1 MTAAPSD
8 TFVACLTPPGTA
20 ALATLG
26 LHGPDAWA
34 VCRAL
39 FTPRSGELPE
49 SAAEVKPGRFWLGRL
64 GEEMKD
70 EAVLA
75 LRRAEPVPW
84 VELHCH
90 GGRQLLDMLLDIF
103 RARGVRVGTWEDWER
118 RTEESSFRA
127 EAAIALAWALTPRT
141 ASILLDQYQG
151 ALERALADVRAA
163 LEREDAREAEKLLE
177 SGSRG

>member
-1 MTAAPSD
+1 MTADPSD

-49 SAAEVKPGRFWLGRL
+49 SAAAVVGARSGDRAPTQFWLGRL

-90 GGRQLLDMLLDIF
+90 GGRELINMLLDIF
-103 RARGVRVGTWEDWER
+103 RARGLRVGSWEDWER
-118 RTEESSFRA
+118 RTAKSSLQ
-127 EAAIALAWALTPRT
+127 AAAALALARTLTPRT
-141 ASILLDQYQG
+141 ASILLDQYAG
-151 ALERALADVRAA
+151 
-163 LEREDAREAEKLLE
+163 
-177 SGSRG
+177 